1 MNNNDS
7 GELKLHFLDYWR
19 VIRVRLPLIVLVFL
33 LVVLTSAVVT
43 YFMPKQYASTV
54 TMQIQQNDTLIQVFD
69 RGSGVGFDPRFLT
82 TQFEIIQRK
91 EMLYPVIDSLGLEQR
106 WKGAFGFTNKEQA
119 YFRLRGMIDV
129 REIRNTE
136 LIQIIVMSTDRE
148 EAAEIANRIAEE
160 YQKKRIEDQ
169 QQMVARSLTQLQDE
183 VEKQRKKVEDL
194 RNEAT
199 RIRTENKIPDFSPD
213 TMADPRDTA
222 NEVYSSVEQQVSTE
236 RLRVSSLRAKYDQI
250 AKLTD
255 DQVMRSITTLEIA
268 DPTISQVL
276 PLYQDASSEEA
287 RMLQSGLGMN
297 HPTVKSLRAKK
308 DVMAKQLQ
316 QQIGSLRTSLE
327 ANLNIAESSL
337 KELENRLNEA
347 KDAQQSSKTRA
358 AGYYEAKNNY
368 IQAKNV
374 LEAAVMRLSTETMQR
389 KMPQNPAIIWE
400 RAEPASAPSRPR
412 VGLNILLGVVV
423 GLVFGVGL
431 AFFIEYLDTSVKT
444 MEDVETFLQVPVLA
458 VIPKNITLL
467 INDEDDNPD
476 AEAYRIMRTN
486 IEFNRKSPDANTI
499 TIISGGAGE
508 GKSTTLINLAYTFA
522 KGGYT
527 TLVVDADLRRPSQHR
542 LFGIENEAGLSD
554 YLTTEIDLEEVVHLT
569 KVDNL
574 YLMSSGQLPNDA
586 VGILNSQRMV
596 ELIEEVKGRFDI
608 IFFDSPPILGVS
620 DASVLSSAMDLTIIV
635 VQHRRFPR
643 AMLQRVKQAVANVG
657 GTILGVVLNNVDVRH
672 DQHYEYYTS
681 YYSYYQKG
689 GKHDKRDKRKA
700 ARKKKEQV
708 IASSATAKNESD
720 EDAY

>member
-43 YFMPKQYASTV
+43 YFMPKEYASTV
-54 TMQIQQNDTLIQVFD
+54 TMQIKQNDTFMQVFD
-69 RGSGVGFDPRFLT
+69 RQGGIGFDPRFLT

-106 WKGAFGFTNKEQA
+106 WKGAYGFTNKEQA
-119 YFRLRGMIDV
+119 YFRLRSMIDI

-136 LIQIIVMSTDRE
+136 LIQIIVMSVDRQ

-169 QQMVARSLTQLQDE
+169 QQMVSRSLTQLQDE

-194 RNEAT
+194 KNEAT
-199 RIRTENKIPDFSPD
+199 KIRTENKIPDFSPD
-213 TMADPRDTA
+213 NLQDPRDAA
-222 NEVYSSVEQQVSTE
+222 NEVYQQVEQQVSTE
-236 RLRVSSLRAKYDQI
+236 RLRVSSLHAKYDQI

-255 DQVMRSITTLEIA
+255 DQVMRSITTLEIQ
-268 DPTISQVL
+268 DPTISQIL
-276 PLYQDASSEEA
+276 PLYQQGSSEEA
-287 RMLQSGLGMN
+287 RMLQSGLGVN
-297 HPTVKSLRAKK
+297 HPTVKSLRAKNE
-308 DVMAKQLQ
+308 VMAKQLQ

-337 KELENRLNEA
+337 RELEKRLTEA
-347 KDAQQSSKTRA
+347 KDAQAFSKTRA

-374 LEAAVMRLSTETMQR
+374 LDAAVMRLTTETMDR
-389 KMPQNPAIIWE
+389 KMPQTPAIIWE

-412 VGLNILLGVVV
+412 VMLNILLGVVV

-458 VIPKNITLL
+458 VIPKNISLL
-467 INDEDDNPD
+467 INDADDNPD

-554 YLTTEIDLEEVVHLT
+554 YLTTELDLEEVVHLT

-574 YLMSSGQLPNDA
+574 YLMTSGQLPNDA

-681 YYSYYQKG
+681 YYNYYHKG
-689 GKHDKRDKRKA
+689 GKNDRRKA

-708 IASSATAKNESD
+708 VASAAPVKNDSE

>member
-43 YFMPKQYASTV
+43 YFMPKEYASTV
-54 TMQIQQNDTLIQVFD
+54 TMQVQQNDTLIQVFD
-69 RGSGVGFDPRFLT
+69 RSGGVGMDPRFLT

-106 WKGAFGFTNKEQA
+106 WKGAYGFTNKEQA
-119 YFRLRGMIDV
+119 YFRLRGMIDI

-136 LIQIIVMSTDRE
+136 LIQIIVMSTDRQ

-194 RNEAT
+194 RNEAVK
-199 RIRTENKIPDFSPD
+199 IRTENKIPDFSPD
-213 TMADPRDTA
+213 TMTDPRDTA
-222 NEVYSSVEQQVSTE
+222 NEVYASVEQQVSTE
-236 RLRVSSLRAKYDQI
+236 RLRVSSLHAKYDQI

-255 DQVMRSITTLEIA
+255 DQVMRSITTLEIQ
-268 DPTISQVL
+268 DPTISQIL
-276 PLYQDASSEEA
+276 PLYQQGSSEEA
-287 RMLQSGLGMN
+287 RMLQSGLGVN
-297 HPTVKSLRAKK
+297 HPTVKSLRAKNE
-308 DVMAKQLQ
+308 VMAKQLQ

-327 ANLNIAESSL
+327 ANLRIAESSL
-337 KELENRLNEA
+337 KELENRLTEA
-347 KDAQQSSKTRA
+347 KDAQQTAKSKS

-412 VGLNILLGVVV
+412 VMLNILLGVVV

-444 MEDVETFLQVPVLA
+444 MEDVESFLQVPVLA

-467 INDEDDNPD
+467 IDDADDNPD

-486 IEFNRKSPDANTI
+486 IEFNRKSPDANTV
-499 TIISGGAGE
+499 TIISGGTGE

-542 LFGIENEAGLSD
+542 LFGIENESGLSD
-554 YLTTEIDLEEVVHLT
+554 YLTTELDLEEVVHLT

-574 YLMSSGQLPNDA
+574 YLMTSGQLPNDA

-681 YYSYYQKG
+681 YYSYYHKG
-689 GKHDKRDKRKA
+689 GKNERKKA
-700 ARKKKEQV
+700 ARKKKEPLV
-708 IASSATAKNESD
+708 ASSTPAKPDTE